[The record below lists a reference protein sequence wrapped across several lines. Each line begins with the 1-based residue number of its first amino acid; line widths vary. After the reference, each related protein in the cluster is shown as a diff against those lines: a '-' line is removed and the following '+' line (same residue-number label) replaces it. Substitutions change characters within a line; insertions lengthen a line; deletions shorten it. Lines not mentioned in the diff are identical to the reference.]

1 MARSECISFD
11 GGLKEIISIAIYS
24 ENEFTD
30 WQTVIS
36 VENTEFLYISKY
48 FFYIIEKNINIS

>member
-1 MARSECISFD
+1 MYIICWRC
-11 GGLKEIISIAIYS
+11 KEIISIDIYT

-36 VENTEFLYISKY
+36 VENTECLYISKY